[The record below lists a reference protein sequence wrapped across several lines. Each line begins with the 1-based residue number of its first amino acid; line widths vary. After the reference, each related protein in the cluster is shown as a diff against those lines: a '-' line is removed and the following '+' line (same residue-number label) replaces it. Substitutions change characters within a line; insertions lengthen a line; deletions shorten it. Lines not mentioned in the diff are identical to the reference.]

1 MDQKSRRR
9 QLVSE
14 YKQTHPEAGV
24 YRIVNSQN
32 GKVLL
37 GSSPN
42 LPSVRSKMEF
52 GRSTGS
58 PGVFGYKIAP
68 DIRQFGIEAFSLEI
82 LEVLDTRP
90 EMTQAEILA
99 DLKTLEELWRER
111 QDPSLLY

>member
-1 MDQKSRRR
+1 MDQKARRK
-9 QLVSE
+9 QLPSE
-14 YKQTHPEAGV
+14 YKQIRPEAGV

-52 GRSTGS
+52 GKSTGS
-58 PGVFGYKIAP
+58 PGVFGYQIAP
-68 DIRQFGIEAFSLEI
+68 DIRRYGIDAFSLEI
-82 LEVLDTRP
+82 LEVLETRP

-99 DLKTLEELWRER
+99 DLKTLEDLWREKV
-111 QDPSLLY
+111 DPSQLY

>member
-1 MDQKSRRR
+1 MDQKARRK

-14 YKQTHPEAGV
+14 YKQARPEAGV

-42 LPSVRSKMEF
+42 LPSVQSKMEF
-52 GRSTGS
+52 ARTTNAATI
-58 PGVFGYKIAP
+58 FGYKMAP
-68 DIRQFGIEAFSLEI
+68 DIRKFGIDAFSLEI
-82 LEVLDTRP
+82 LEVLEIRP

-99 DLKTLEELWRER
+99 ELKTLEALWRE
-111 QDPSLLY
+111 QQAPSLLY